1 MRKRE
6 ADFFIGKLDEI
17 EYEKCGGSLYLRLLE
32 SDEKKIEDFAKL
44 SGEKRSVIAQK
55 LIHAALSNDKIN
67 LGPGK
72 LESKLDGLIK
82 SDWETRFAL
91 ESVLDQLFE
100 LDERVGSVAESLET
114 SQEDRQHSTALLRE
128 VYCMLNIAVSSLDLT
143 FSKLIE
149 YTSPKDLE
157 RTNCGLVAD
166 TVMAKLLAHSV
177 SDLAR
182 YFTFHNIDFDEDFAN
197 ELYITTKIK
206 RLKERVEKTTAT
218 GAVGPNEDHFIA
230 KS

>member
-6 ADFFIGKLDEI
+6 ADFFIGNLNEI

-32 SDEKKIEDFAKL
+32 SDEKKIEDLAKL

-67 LGPGK
+67 VGPAK
-72 LESKLDGLIK
+72 LESKVDSLIK
-82 SDWETRFAL
+82 CDRETRFAL
-91 ESVLDQLFE
+91 EIILDRLYE
-100 LDERVGSVAESLET
+100 LDERVGSVEEKLEI
-114 SQEDRQHSTALLRE
+114 SQEDRQRSNAVLRE
-128 VYCMLNIAVSSLDLT
+128 LYCMLNIAVSSLDLT
-143 FSKLIE
+143 FSKLLE

-182 YFTFHNIDFDEDFAN
+182 CFTFHNIDFDEDFAN

-206 RLKERVEKTTAT
+206 RLKDRIEKTTAT
-218 GAVGPNEDHFIA
+218 HADGPR
-230 KS
+230 